1 MNKIELKRRD
11 IKIVISGDIVEYFEY
26 RIPINVEKREHE
38 IIKGSKEEPKR
49 DNNIRRA
56 QSEIR
61 RYVWHNIT
69 KYSKFVTLTYAKT
82 CLDFDQVL
90 YDMKM
95 FFKNLSREGYS
106 KLKYLWILEH
116 QKGRG
121 VKENNEG
128 SLHVH
133 LVLFLDDFLPFQVLN
148 KCWKQGSTD
157 IEKIDNVDN
166 VGAYICKYLTKEE
179 FDLFGKHSYHISR
192 VLPKPEERCHDG
204 YITDPDFEKELL
216 DRVDWYYMGTRD
228 YTIET
233 EEKIIKNSVFYKQ
246 GRLKNESKRF

>member
-11 IKIVISGDIVEYFEY
+11 IKIVISGDIVELYEY
-26 RIPINVEKREHE
+26 RIPISVEKREHE
-38 IIKGSKEEPKR
+38 IIKGSKEETTKR
-49 DNNIRRA
+49 EDNLRRA
-56 QSEIR
+56 QAEIR
-61 RYVWHNIT
+61 RYVWNNIT
-69 KYSKFVTLTYAKT
+69 KYSKFITLTYAET
-82 CLDFDQVL
+82 CLDYDKVL
-90 YDMKM
+90 FDMKM

-133 LVLFLDDFLPFQVLN
+133 LVLFLDDFLPFQILN

-157 IEKIDNVDN
+157 IEKIDDVDN

-179 FDLFGKHSYHISR
+179 FDLFERNSYHISR
-192 VLPKPEERCHDG
+192 GLPKPEERCHDG

-216 DRVDWYYMGTRD
+216 ERVDWYYMGTRD

-246 GRLKNESKRF
+246 GRLKK